1 VIINVVIGVWEIRFI
16 KFQLIRKIKRFIHLV
31 NEGVNKHFNH
41 DMLLFELPKLTR
53 TSINGNRFYS
63 TSDGNKYPSITTVVG
78 FHTRQGIMAWRRRVG
93 EEEANRISRESA
105 SRGTKIH
112 TICEDYLNNKPNYAD
127 GHEEEHVSMFNQF
140 QAAIDRI
147 NNIKCQETAMY
158 SDKLGVAGTVDCI
171 AEFDGKLSIIDFK
184 TKRKEMR
191 KEWADSHF
199 MQCAGYGQM
208 WEEHTN
214 IPIEQLVVLV
224 TTATGAM
231 QVFVEDKETY
241 NNQRVPQLKNLI
253 DEFNKANFY

>member
-1 VIINVVIGVWEIRFI
+1 MIINVVIGIWEIRFI
-16 KFQLIRKIKRFIHLV
+16 KFQLIRKIKRFIYLV
-31 NEGVNKHFNH
+31 NEGVNKQFNH

-63 TSDGNKYPSITTVVG
+63 TPDGKKYPSITTVVG
-78 FHTRQGIMAWRRRVG
+78 FNTRQSIIAWRRRVG

-105 SRGTKIH
+105 NRGTKIH
-112 TICEDYLNNKPNYAD
+112 TICENYLNNKPNYAE

-140 QAAIDRI
+140 QDAIDRI
-147 NNIKCQETAMY
+147 NNIKCQETGMY

-191 KEWADSHF
+191 KEWTDSHF

-208 WEEHTN
+208 WEQHTN

-224 TTATGAM
+224 TTATGVC

-241 NNQRVPQLKNLI
+241 NNQRCLLYTSDAA
-253 DEFNKANFY
+253 DE